1 MKKELTPE
9 QKKLMIE
16 VRDEWIGK
24 LSTLKFD
31 KDRAESGIDWLYS
44 LINIQAPRKLHM
56 NSPLSAQYGANMLKS
71 LVDAKLI

>member
-9 QKKLMIE
+9 QEALMTQ

-31 KDRAESGIDWLYS
+31 KAKAEQGIDWLYS
-44 LINIQAPRKLHM
+44 LININAPRKLHL
-56 NSPLSAQYGANMLKS
+56 NSPLSAQYGANMLKT
-71 LVDAKLI
+71 LVDANLI